1 MNELI
6 NNLLKYKDDYNSK
19 ICLEVVDYI
28 KRYEI
33 NSLEDLKNSEMKRYT
48 ILNPYGNIKMT
59 DEEIIANLFDD
70 SNSCEEDKINCSF
83 VDKREADL
91 LKSEILNIDN
101 IDLRFINLIKIYS
114 LYNWDMVLPYH
125 AYEYIVGSRI

>member
-1 MNELI
+1 
-6 NNLLKYKDDYNSK
+6 
-19 ICLEVVDYI
+19 
-28 KRYEI
+28 
-33 NSLEDLKNSEMKRYT
+33 MKRYT